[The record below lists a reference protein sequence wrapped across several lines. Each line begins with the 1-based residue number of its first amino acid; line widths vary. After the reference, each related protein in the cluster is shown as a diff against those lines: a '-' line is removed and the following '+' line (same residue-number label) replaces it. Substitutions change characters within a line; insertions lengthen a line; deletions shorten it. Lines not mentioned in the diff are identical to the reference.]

1 MTYNSNKFFWACDY
15 KKNSG
20 EGNLARMFINYI
32 QHQTNSKFLKING
45 PKNFLFNHKYILP
58 FIGIIYCWIYYFQK
72 KEVYYINYLPFWN
85 VFLFALLPPKTKLG
99 PITGGANFSNKNYNI
114 VRKIIFPFLYKI
126 SEFLINLRDH
136 FIFSTD
142 LLKKYLSKKTI
153 KKSKFNFVFKFF
165 KFEKKLK
172 KKNIDFL
179 IYYRNHPNK
188 NHVNFIKLI
197 KKLIIHNY
205 DVRIVGDHLNLPK
218 VKNYGY
224 ISNLKVKNL
233 LKKTFF
239 TLTSSENIYTLYIL
253 ESIHNNVKIIIDKKT
268 YKNLKYFKKSFFQ
281 YEINKINEINR
292 IKKN

>member
-1 MTYNSNKFFWACDY
+1 MTYKSNKFFWACDY
-15 KKNSG
+15 KKTSG
-20 EGNLARMFINYI
+20 EGNLARMFVNYK

-45 PKNFLFNHKYILP
+45 PKNFLFNHKYISP

-85 VFLFALLPPKTKLG
+85 VFLFALLPPKIKFG

-126 SEFLINLRDH
+126 SEVLINFRDH

-142 LLKKYLSKKTI
+142 LLKKYLSKRTI

-165 KFEKKLK
+165 KSEKKLK

-188 NHVNFIKLI
+188 NNLNFIKLI

-205 DVRIVGDHLNLPK
+205 DVRIVGDNLNLPR

-224 ISNLKVKNL
+224 ISNFKVKHL

-239 TLTSSENIYTLYIL
+239 TILSSENIYTLYIL
-253 ESIHNNVKIIIDKKT
+253 ESIHNDVKVIVDKKT
-268 YKNLKYFKKSFFQ
+268 YKNLKYFKKSFFK
-281 YEINKINEINR
+281 Y
-292 IKKN
+292 